1 MFFDR
6 DGDGTADWVAI
17 VAEVTAG
24 EEGAPSGIT
33 VIAGD
38 VDHAV
43 QQCSYAAEDST
54 ILGYGRRNLP

>member
-33 VIAGD
+33 VIAEMPM
-38 VDHAV
+38 VPFSSAP
-43 QQCSYAAEDST
+43 T
-54 ILGYGRRNLP
+54 L